1 MLKFVV
7 FAAVLTVAHS
17 EGVGS
22 CITTPA
28 SGEGDPAAAACTE
41 DSCKGPIF
49 VEKTGV
55 TDIKYGCGA
64 CDGSASPAE
73 TDANCKS
80 CTEENC
86 NKFIENG
93 DDYECGKWEW
103 STDKYAEAE
112 TKTKCKS
119 LKGAKE
125 NKCNK
130 PGESATTDNPYAIQ
144 ADGCG
149 ACPDAAEKAKT
160 CMSYNS
166 AMGVSALLLPLLAA
180 LYALF

>member
-7 FAAVLTVAHS
+7 FAVVLTVAHS
-17 EGVGS
+17 EAVGK
-22 CITTPA
+22 CYTTPA
-28 SGEGDPAAAACTE
+28 SGTGALTE
-41 DSCKGPIF
+41 EECAEATCKGPF
-49 VEKTGV
+49 FAEKTGV
-55 TDIKYGCGA
+55 TDSKYGCGA

-73 TDANCKS
+73 TAANCITCDTDK
-80 CTEENC
+80 C
-86 NKFIENG
+86 NKLIENG
-93 DDYECGKWEW
+93 DEYECGKWEW
-103 STDKYAEAE
+103 STDKYVEAD
-112 TKTKCKS
+112 TKTKCTS
-119 LKGAKE
+119 LKGAEE

-130 PGESATTDNPYAIQ
+130 PGESATTDNSYAIQ

>member
-22 CITTPA
+22 CITSPA
-28 SGEGDPAAAACTE
+28 SGDADPAAAACTE
-41 DSCKGPIF
+41 AKCKGPIF

-55 TDIKYGCGA
+55 TDVKYGCGA
-64 CDGSASPAE
+64 CDGSAE

-80 CTEENC
+80 CDKENC
-86 NKFIENG
+86 NTVIAMG

-103 STDKYAEAE
+103 STDKYVEAAA
-112 TKTKCKS
+112 KTTCKS
-119 LKGAKE
+119 LKDADR
-125 NKCNK
+125 KCNK